1 MFRLRDGPAPP
12 LRPMV
17 ASDGRMHSTG
27 EQPLDHIASVHHT
40 HSACFARCLDNGL
53 SMKKVAKRVLSRC
66 HLSSGTADGAVVGP
80 ERTVIAAY
88 SAGLRRSWGSS
99 NSDHY
104 FWPNVVEAVVG
115 HRTAFG
121 LAVREVGSR
130 WGYHLRQNGRGLAS
144 PARSS

>member
-53 SMKKVAKRVLSRC
+53 SMKKVAKRVLRRC
-66 HLSSGTADGAVVGP
+66 RHLSSGTDDGAVVGL
-80 ERTVIAAY
+80 ERTVIAAH
-88 SAGLRRSWGSS
+88 SAGLRHSGDLAQGVCDAQVSS
-99 NSDHY
+99 VLPASGEVQGD
-104 FWPNVVEAVVG
+104 
-115 HRTAFG
+115 RRLG
-121 LAVREVGSR
+121 L
-130 WGYHLRQNGRGLAS
+130 NLA
-144 PARSS
+144 

>member
-53 SMKKVAKRVLSRC
+53 SMKKVAKRVLRRC
-66 HLSSGTADGAVVGP
+66 RHLYSGTADGAVVGL

-88 SAGLRRSWGSS
+88 SAGLRRSWGSACGTGDLL
-99 NSDHY
+99 NSPVTTVL
-104 FWPNVVEAVVG
+104 FARRESQA
-115 HRTAFG
+115 HRLSVAM
-121 LAVREVGSR
+121 RK
-130 WGYHLRQNGRGLAS
+130 S
-144 PARSS
+144 PFKTSA

>member
-66 HLSSGTADGAVVGP
+66 HLSSGTADGAVVGL

-88 SAGLRRSWGSS
+88 SAGLRRSWGSAHDDLS
-99 NSDHY
+99 AS
-104 FWPNVVEAVVG
+104 WSALRGWELGREMSVEHAELII
-115 HRTAFG
+115 A
-121 LAVREVGSR
+121 
-130 WGYHLRQNGRGLAS
+130 
-144 PARSS
+144 

>member
-40 HSACFARCLDNGL
+40 HSASFARCLDNGL

-66 HLSSGTADGAVVGP
+66 HLSSGTADGAVVGL

-88 SAGLRRSWGSS
+88 SAGLRRSWGSPS
-99 NSDHY
+99 AIGTADVDIE
-104 FWPNVVEAVVG
+104 PVVQVV
-115 HRTAFG
+115 HS
-121 LAVREVGSR
+121 VGSIR
-130 WGYHLRQNGRGLAS
+130 FGRLPLRE
-144 PARSS
+144 PTTV

>member
-53 SMKKVAKRVLSRC
+53 SMKTVAKRVLRRC
-66 HLSSGTADGAVVGP
+66 RHLSSGTDDGAVVGLEP
-80 ERTVIAAY
+80 VSYTH
-88 SAGLRRSWGSS
+88 LRAHETDTSL
-99 NSDHY
+99 
-104 FWPNVVEAVVG
+104 F
-115 HRTAFG
+115 
-121 LAVREVGSR
+121 VGSVR
-130 WGYHLRQNGRGLAS
+130 CV
-144 PARSS
+144 

>member
-53 SMKKVAKRVLSRC
+53 SMKKVAKRVLRRC
-66 HLSSGTADGAVVGP
+66 RHLSSGTDDGAVVGL
-80 ERTVIAAY
+80 ERTDIAAY

-99 NSDHY
+99 IGTHC
-104 FWPNVVEAVVG
+104 
-115 HRTAFG
+115 RTD
-121 LAVREVGSR
+121 E
-130 WGYHLRQNGRGLAS
+130 
-144 PARSS
+144 RSSSDRET